1 MTMGHSICLDIYSLS
16 VSLFPDDYCR
26 EVSLV
31 EKIFKNSGDLEIF
44 MKPDALVMKS
54 SSEIDFVLIF

>member
-1 MTMGHSICLDIYSLS
+1 MITMGHSICLDIYSLS

-31 EKIFKNSGDLEIF
+31 EKIFKNSGVF
-44 MKPDALVMKS
+44 MRPNALVMKS
-54 SSEIDFVLIF
+54 SSEINFILIF

>member
-26 EVSLV
+26 EVSML
-31 EKIFKNSGDLEIF
+31 EKNIQEQWRF

-54 SSEIDFVLIF
+54 SSKINFILIF